1 MKIYMTDDFERFMRK
16 ARLTDAMVL
25 QVALEL
31 ANGLHDG
38 DLDMGK
44 LFKKRIA
51 SKNQSKRN
59 SNRSVVAVVK
69 DERVFFIDGWRKAD
83 IPKSG
88 KEIPD
93 KLMEVYRLLGASFRE
108 FTDQHIFEHIQNGL
122 LREVSN
128 D

>member
-1 MKIYMTDDFERFMRK
+1 MQIYTTDEFDRFMKK
-16 ARLTDAMVL
+16 AKVTDMMIL
-25 QVALEL
+25 QVAAEL
-31 ANGLHDG
+31 TSGLHDG

-51 SKNQSKRN
+51 SQNQSKRD
-59 SNRSVVAVVK
+59 SSRSIVAVVK
-69 DERVFFIDGWRKAD
+69 DERMFFIDGWRKTD

-93 KLMEVYRLLGASFRE
+93 KLMEAYKLLGASFRD
-108 FTDQHIFEHIQNGL
+108 FNNQQIQENMQSGL